1 MLLNWKTG
9 LVFCLLF
16 FSLSDIRAAEMPASA
31 ISGEAGIVVRLK
43 QPQLTMQ
50 KITGLTN
57 QVDESVS
64 SLLGANLRTIVGR
77 SLFNPTLVG
86 VDTKRDLGVG
96 VFFSPTEKPELLF
109 VVPVADGAELK
120 NALGAQ
126 FKTAQHENWLIYSKQ
141 QQLVD
146 LALENIK
153 AEDKS
158 YQKQLSS
165 ESRDLFSGGDLS
177 IYINSQKLVELFQ
190 PQLKQAEQQVD
201 QRLNELSKV
210 MNTTPGV
217 NVKPILGFY
226 SALAK
231 GGLQAVNDSKSY
243 TTAVRFSEQGVA
255 LDSRFEVKANS
266 KTDEL
271 FHANPPQA
279 FEQLGHFPAN
289 QLVYIAGAG
298 NTDALITWG
307 MNFTAQMFDETSQN
321 AQARDDFTK
330 LVKEIRS
337 LQFGS
342 FYFSFELGKLSQG
355 VLNAYTIS
363 EVTPSGQMRKLT
375 HQMMEM
381 MKNISLPGLKQEIT
395 FTPDAEQVGSVPVDL
410 TVIKQE
416 VDPASDPLQ
425 IQKRM
430 LEILYGPSGI
440 TNRMAYPEGKV
451 LQAMGATASMQKFL
465 EALDAPE
472 KSTLIAENQPSFR
485 KARKQGSQK
494 ANILALID
502 VPGTVMKIVN
512 ILAEIRQQDP
522 IFTEELASQQ
532 GIKKAYLT
540 FSLSTDQES
549 LNSKAFIPVE
559 NLQSGFKIFSLI
571 SRQK

>member
-9 LVFCLLF
+9 LAFCLLF
-16 FSLSDIRAAEMPASA
+16 FSLSDIRAAKMPASA
-31 ISGEAGIVVRLK
+31 ISGEAEIVVRLK

-77 SLFNPTLVG
+77 SLFNPTLAG

-177 IYINSQKLVELFQ
+177 IYVNSQKLVELFQ
-190 PQLKQAEQQVD
+190 QQLKQTEQQVD

-271 FHANPPQA
+271 FQANPPQA

-395 FTPDAEQVGSVPVDL
+395 FTPNAEQVGSVPVDL

-485 KARKQGSQK
+485 EARKQGSQK

-502 VPGTVMKIVN
+502 VPGTVMKILN
-512 ILAEIRQQDP
+512 ILAEIRQQDA

-559 NLQSGFKIFSLI
+559 NLQSGFKIFSLL

>member
-9 LVFCLLF
+9 LAFSLLF

-77 SLFNPTLVG
+77 SLFNPTLAG
-86 VDTKRDLGVG
+86 MDTKRDLSVG

-109 VVPVADGAELK
+109 VVPVADAAELK

-190 PQLKQAEQQVD
+190 QQLKQTEQQVD

-271 FHANPPQA
+271 FQANPPQA

-321 AQARDDFTK
+321 AQAGDDFTK

-363 EVTPSGQMRKLT
+363 EVTPSDQMRKLT

-381 MKNISLPGLKQEIT
+381 MKNISLPGLKQEII
-395 FTPDAEQVGSVPVDL
+395 FTPDAEQVGNVPVDL

-502 VPGTVMKIVN
+502 VPGTVMKVLN
-512 ILAEIRQQDP
+512 ILAEIRQQDA
-522 IFTEELASQQ
+522 IFMEELASQQ